1 MKVLKLPFQ
10 KLQLLIKMIE
20 VTKAIVINTIKYG
33 DTSLIAT
40 CYTEKAGIK
49 TYILKGVLSSKKGKL
64 KPAYFQPL
72 NQLTLTANHNNKGS
86 LNTIRDIEVTNFYA
100 AIYSDIKKQSI
111 ALFLAEIL
119 YYSIKEEEQNQSLFS
134 YLETSFLWLDTH
146 DTISNFHLLFLL
158 NLTKYLGFYPETNQF
173 NNLYFDLAEG
183 NFTDYRN
190 VNTVQGENLVQFK
203 KLFGI
208 NFDALHKV
216 DFTALN
222 RQSILSILIQYFEL
236 HLAGFKK
243 PKSLAV
249 LKSVFN

>member
-1 MKVLKLPFQ
+1 
-10 KLQLLIKMIE
+10 MIE

-33 DTSLIAT
+33 DTSLITT

-49 TYILKGVLSSKKGKL
+49 TYILKGALSSKKGKL

-119 YYSIKEEEQNQSLFS
+119 YYSIKEEEQNRSLFS

-146 DTISNFHLLFLL
+146 NNISNFHLLFLL
-158 NLTKYLGFYPETNQF
+158 NLTKYLGFYPETNQVA
-173 NNLYFDLAEG
+173 NLYFDLTEG
-183 NFTDYRN
+183 NFVKSRN
-190 VNTVQGENLVQFK
+190 INTVQGENLVQFK

-208 NFDALHKV
+208 NFDTLHKV

>member
-1 MKVLKLPFQ
+1 
-10 KLQLLIKMIE
+10 LQLLIKMIE

-86 LNTIRDIEVTNFYA
+86 LNTIRDIEVTNFYS
-100 AIYSDIKKQSI
+100 AIYADIKKQSI

-119 YYSIKEEEQNQSLFS
+119 YYSIKEEEQNLSLFS

-146 DTISNFHLLFLL
+146 SNISNFHLLFLL
-158 NLTKYLGFYPETNQF
+158 NLTKYLGFYPETNST
-173 NNLYFDLAEG
+173 NNTYFDLVG
-183 NFTDYRN
+183 GVFSSHSSI
-190 VNTVQGENLVQFK
+190 NTVTGENLTQFK
-203 KLFGI
+203 KLLGI
-208 NFDALHKV
+208 NFDVLHEV
-216 DFTALN
+216 DFNASS
-222 RQSILSILIQYFEL
+222 RQAVLTILLQYFEF
-236 HLAGFKK
+236 HLSGFKK
-243 PKSLAV
+243 PKSINV
-249 LKSVFN
+249 LKSVFS